1 LAFELREELDAREDV
16 DLLIGLAG
24 GTGSG
29 KTYTAMRLATGMAR
43 ALGQDWFAI
52 VDTENRRARHYADFF
67 RFKSIPLEPPFTP
80 ERYTEAITAAT
91 SKSRVVVVD
100 SMSHEW
106 AGEGGVLEMQ
116 EAEFAAMQYADAK
129 KMLSWV
135 RPKMAHKRMVN
146 RLLQQRAHLIL
157 CHRAEPKL
165 DMVRENNRTVVK
177 EKEGLTGIRGWF
189 PIAEKNL
196 AFELTVSLLLEQERP
211 GVPVPIKLQEQ
222 HKHLFPLDEPIG
234 EDTGIRI
241 VEWAAGAPL
250 DWPARIE
257 AVTDMAQLRAIRKQ
271 VDLIRAALPESARAI
286 ITTSFNDK
294 LQELQQ
300 RGGDQ

>member
-1 LAFELREELDAREDV
+1 MAFELREELDAREDV
-16 DLLIGLAG
+16 DLLIGLSG

-67 RFKSIPLEPPFTP
+67 RFKSIDLTPPFTP
-80 ERYTEAITAAT
+80 ERYTEALAAAAA
-91 SKSRVVVVD
+91 KSRVIVVD

-116 EAEFAAMQYADAK
+116 EAEFAAMNYQDSK
-129 KMLSWV
+129 KLLSWV
-135 RPKMAHKRMVN
+135 KPKMAHKRMVQ
-146 RLLQQRAHLIL
+146 RLLQFRAHLIL
-157 CHRAEPKL
+157 CHRAESKI
-165 DMVRENNRTVVK
+165 DMVKEGGRTVVK
-177 EKEGLTGIRGWF
+177 PKEGLTGTHGWF
-189 PIAEKNL
+189 PVAEKNL

-222 HKHLFPLDEPIG
+222 HKHLFPLDEPIT
-234 EDTGIRI
+234 EETGLKL
-241 VEWAAGAPL
+241 VEWAAGGAI

-257 AVTDMAQLRAIRKQ
+257 AAQDLAQLRALRKQ
-271 VDLIRAALPESARAI
+271 IDLIRAAMPESARAI
-286 ITTSFNDK
+286 IQTSFNDR